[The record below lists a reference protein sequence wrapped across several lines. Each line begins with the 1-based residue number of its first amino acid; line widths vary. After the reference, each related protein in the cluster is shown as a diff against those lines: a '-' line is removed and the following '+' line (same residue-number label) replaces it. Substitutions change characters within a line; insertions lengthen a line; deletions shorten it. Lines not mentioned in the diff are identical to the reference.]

1 MHWRPQVTGESILW
15 ISSQLFCREKKV
27 IYLSHQQKRLTLI
40 NYGNIKPQ
48 YMDCVMHQRNGTK
61 VWKSCLQQVV
71 LRVDMMMQYFISIKK
86 EPYKVFYLHMLM
98 TFVRQEQVLFQNMV
112 INHIPNAFILSKE
125 ELQTFKYLGLNIS
138 QTNHGIFMHQK
149 EYMEKFEV
157 V

>member
-1 MHWRPQVTGESILW
+1 
-15 ISSQLFCREKKV
+15 
-27 IYLSHQQKRLTLI
+27 
-40 NYGNIKPQ
+40 
-48 YMDCVMHQRNGTK
+48 
-61 VWKSCLQQVV
+61 
-71 LRVDMMMQYFISIKK
+71 MMMQYFISIKK